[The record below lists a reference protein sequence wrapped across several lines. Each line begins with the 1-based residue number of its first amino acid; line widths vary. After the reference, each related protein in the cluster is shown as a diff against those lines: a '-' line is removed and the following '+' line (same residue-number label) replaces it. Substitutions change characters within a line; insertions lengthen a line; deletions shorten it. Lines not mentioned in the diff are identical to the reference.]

1 MLYFNITVLLPEGKD
16 VTTIPHF
23 QTHLPLF
30 QHVIRSLPKHRFGS
44 ISLHSADSS
53 IIVENVVGN
62 KISVHTKN
70 APIIGTFNTSSF
82 IDIKTSNAPVKVG
95 INAFNGNTTFPT
107 GVKIHTSNSVLLAE
121 LALLSMH
128 EDHTGGAFAV
138 HARTS
143 NSPLKINC
151 TEQAPDARLA
161 LNAHT
166 SNSPAH
172 VRLHPAFEG
181 TFKLRTSIFP
191 AVVAGADADV
201 EDPAGRGRKR
211 VVEVRTI
218 GRGSGI
224 VHGDVEW
231 VPQDDEVVAPAAGK
245 VEVSTSH
252 SPLVLSLV

>member
-1 MLYFNITVLLPEGKD
+1 M
-16 VTTIPHF
+16 IPKIF
-23 QTHLPLF
+23 Q
-30 QHVIRSLPKHRFGS
+30 
-44 ISLHSADSS
+44 
-53 IIVENVVGN
+53 NVVGN

-107 GVKIHTSNSVLLAE
+107 GVKIHTSNRLVPPPVTSSARPFPAHEFSSCPQCSVLLAE
-121 LALLSMH
+121 LALFSTH

-143 NSPLKINC
+143 NSPLTINC
-151 TEQAPDARLA
+151 TEQPPDARLA

-181 TFKLRTSIFP
+181 IFKLRTSIFS

-231 VPQDDEVVAPAAGK
+231 VPRDDEVVAPAGK

-252 SPLVLSLV
+252 SPLHLSLV